1 MKTNIFA
8 DFQICIKF
16 TIKKIDLV
24 GRCILKAF
32 CFKKA
37 TLYDV

>member
-16 TIKKIDLV
+16 SFKKIDLV
-24 GRCILKAF
+24 GRCILKALF
-32 CFKKA
+32 QKGDFI
-37 TLYDV
+37 